1 MDSAT
6 TLDEIVAFAQRQGKP
21 VDRRSAAFTIGY
33 ITGKAFGKALKI
45 GEGKTVCVTGAS
57 GFIASHCVQQL
68 LATGYTVHGTVRSL
82 ENREKVAHLEALPFA
97 ATRLKLFE
105 ADLLVDGSFD
115 AAVAGC
121 DAVLHTAS
129 PFSTD
134 SSLTEEDFCRP
145 AVYGTLNVLNS
156 LKRAGVKICVLTSS
170 TAAVYCYTQGAGP
183 DHVYTDS
190 DWSDARA
197 LKENK
202 VWYCLSKTLA
212 EQKAHEFAR
221 ANGIALKACN
231 PTYVLGPRLQA
242 GVNESTTG
250 VLKYLNGAHKLIAT
264 GSK

>member
-1 MDSAT
+1 M
-6 TLDEIVAFAQRQGKP
+6 
-21 VDRRSAAFTIGY
+21 
-33 ITGKAFGKALKI
+33 
-45 GEGKTVCVTGAS
+45 CVTGAS

-170 TAAVYCYTQGAGP
+170 TAAVYCYTQGAGLCQLQVCLDRP
-183 DHVYTDS
+183 FAPFNNVVILCCVGQ
-190 DWSDARA
+190 A
-197 LKENK
+197 LITCTRTPIG
-202 VWYCLSKTLA
+202 VMLA
-212 EQKAHEFAR
+212 
-221 ANGIALKACN
+221 L
-231 PTYVLGPRLQA
+231 
-242 GVNESTTG
+242 
-250 VLKYLNGAHKLIAT
+250 
-264 GSK
+264 

>member
-1 MDSAT
+1 MAF
-6 TLDEIVAFAQRQGKP
+6 IVLYFVCVNEALFVEFVGR
-21 VDRRSAAFTIGY
+21 Y

-45 GEGKTVCVTGAS
+45 GKGKTVCVTGAS

-82 ENREKVAHLEALPFA
+82 ENREKVAHLESLPFA

-145 AVYGTLNVLNS
+145 AVEGTLNVLNS

-170 TAAVYCYTQGAGP
+170 TAAVYCYTQGAGLRNCLRLRC
-183 DHVYTDS
+183 
-190 DWSDARA
+190 ARTTASLFHPIMTLPIMSFIFFCQA
-197 LKENK
+197 LITCTRILIG
-202 VWYCLSKTLA
+202 VML
-212 EQKAHEFAR
+212 
-221 ANGIALKACN
+221 
-231 PTYVLGPRLQA
+231 VL
-242 GVNESTTG
+242 
-250 VLKYLNGAHKLIAT
+250 
-264 GSK
+264 